1 MYCWRRKTISSW
13 ICFWKDS
20 RISNKFGFSERIFG
34 NRRFEYFTR
43 KIDNICSTSWNGDD
57 AASRTRTSNYIHKC
71 SNGKEMYNKIEEWGT
86 AGKLIPFVDRVFDLN
101 NYKEA
106 FRVIADRKA
115 LGKVVIRLAVA
126 HAKL

>member
-1 MYCWRRKTISSW
+1 
-13 ICFWKDS
+13 
-20 RISNKFGFSERIFG
+20 
-34 NRRFEYFTR
+34 
-43 KIDNICSTSWNGDD
+43 
-57 AASRTRTSNYIHKC
+57 
-71 SNGKEMYNKIEEWGT
+71 MYNKIEEWGN